1 VRRREFIALL
11 GVTATCP
18 QALRAQQPAIPVIG
32 SHRSPVEGPRCRA
45 SWYHAFHERFLDHG
59 WVPVMGVKRAECPGR
74 RGIDL

>member
-1 VRRREFIALL
+1 MALL

-32 SHRSPVEGPRCRA
+32 SHRDSTLQA
-45 SWYHAFHERFLDHG
+45 SWYRAFHERFLDHG